1 MIRKSGDIVNDAVNL
16 WSESPL
22 ALDSAWLPVN
32 CFGKIGEQLGL
43 RDQYERSRA
52 LTILDLN
59 DGTTTL
65 IQNREAVYTAAAR
78 YEGIED
84 KTTDEVK
91 NVPGHRPENDNDGSD
106 YGSRYG
112 WARTPS

>member
-1 MIRKSGDIVNDAVNL
+1 MADGLTFRASMIRKSGDIVNDAVNL
-16 WSESPL
+16 WSEAPL

-65 IQNREAVYTAAAR
+65 IQNREAVIR
-78 YEGIED
+78 PR
-84 KTTDEVK
+84 TDM
-91 NVPGHRPENDNDGSD
+91 R
-106 YGSRYG
+106 
-112 WARTPS
+112 A